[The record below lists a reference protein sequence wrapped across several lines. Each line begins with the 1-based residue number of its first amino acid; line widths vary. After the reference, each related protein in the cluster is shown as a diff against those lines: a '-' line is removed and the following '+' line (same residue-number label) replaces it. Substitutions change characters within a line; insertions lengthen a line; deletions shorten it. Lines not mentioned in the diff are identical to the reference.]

1 MMWRNEKDLMLKLIR
16 TLKNWRVVCKNA
28 DSQAFDRVVED
39 LTTSLHQPRSTH
51 RLGWSECNILKLLDG
66 ATIKFGSLNWAGEL
80 E

>member
-28 DSQAFDRVVED
+28 DLQAFDRVVEE
-39 LTTSLHQPRSTH
+39 LTTSLHQPLH
-51 RLGWSECNILKLLDG
+51 RLGWSDCNILKLPDG
-66 ATIKFGSLNWAGEL
+66 ATIRFGSLNWAGGL